1 MEFKNFDEFIKYVKD
16 ISVSKEQIKFLCS
29 YFLKQVDY
37 PYARLF
43 YDIIKVVQA
52 KEKYKD
58 KKINEIKDTLIHD
71 LKKYLMPSDI
81 IDMFI
86 ENDVPQNLLIQDI
99 YQNFTSDKQRVDAF
113 NLKYHGIAT
122 VFENGII
129 KKGICKDYSAFLKY
143 VCDLIGLQ
151 CEVNHFPPP
160 FEHAWISIML
170 DNVKYHFDLTYEKFI
185 KDKFNNFDK
194 IFHQNDWIFVKDEDF
209 DNKVSMIRNIIVHE

>member
-1 MEFKNFDEFIKYVKD
+1 MEFKNFYEFIKYVKD

-29 YFLKQVDY
+29 YFLEQVDY

-52 KEKYKD
+52 KEKYKN
-58 KKINEIKDTLIHD
+58 KKINEMKDTLIHD

-81 IDMFI
+81 INMFI

-99 YQNFTSDKQRVDAF
+99 YQNFTSNKQRVDAF

-151 CEVNHFPPP
+151 CEVHHFPPP
-160 FEHAWISIML
+160 IWTRLDKHYAW
-170 DNVKYHFDLTYEKFI
+170 
-185 KDKFNNFDK
+185 
-194 IFHQNDWIFVKDEDF
+194 
-209 DNKVSMIRNIIVHE
+209 